1 MALSKYRT
9 FIKRLQSLT
18 MWPCRLFLDIDNVA
32 RSGFCYH
39 QYRYYFCAFVS
50 SHYTNTVEGDEQDL
64 LRCAFCRCTL
74 ANWKRDTDPW
84 QEHATAAPFCIHL
97 MACKGNDYIFRALQK
112 EEVIDGHSAADCF
125 SKLFQTGILKN
136 LYAYGVRKIIDLK
149 QQSDEATEYNPV
161 KTYMTYS
168 GVKFAMPIRIH
179 LTEFTSRRETLNRIP
194 EIYRRSLK
202 LDEMADAGLYFTDH
216 SRGDMTVLQ
225 TVLSL
230 IANCLCICFCLRS
243 LAAGNCFKKTR
254 QICSEFR
261 KAQHNAGHTWKRKS
275 GPDNEGVELF
285 HFEHMLKSLKLS
297 GPDDAKQKRSLR
309 HRGEKRRQRCAC
321 CQQRRREK
329 KLRQESL
336 RMPGSFLQRFISKGN
351 CVGPHTCFKC
361 GSEDS
366 MNSILCVS
374 LCCDIIVCGK
384 CVVNGECPKC
394 NVSNAAVN
402 MQTA

>member
-39 QYRYYFCAFVS
+39 QF
-50 SHYTNTVEGDEQDL
+50 EGDEQDL

-202 LDEMADAGLYFTDH
+202 LDEMADAGLYFTAP
-216 SRGDMTVLQ
+216 G
-225 TVLSL
+225 
-230 IANCLCICFCLRS
+230 CLRCYYCDFDFQDWHQHGDPWQLHIS
-243 LAAGNCFKKTR
+243 QNPDCMHIILIKGDDFVQLKTR